1 MVDLMAINV
10 FFGEGSDTEAYT
22 TDIIKGYNYAVKN
35 GAKVINMS
43 LGRLVDDNDYDDIDK
58 QYDSILEK
66 AINEAYSN
74 CLCRW

>member
-35 GAKVINMS
+35 GAKV
-43 LGRLVDDNDYDDIDK
+43 
-58 QYDSILEK
+58 
-66 AINEAYSN
+66 
-74 CLCRW
+74 